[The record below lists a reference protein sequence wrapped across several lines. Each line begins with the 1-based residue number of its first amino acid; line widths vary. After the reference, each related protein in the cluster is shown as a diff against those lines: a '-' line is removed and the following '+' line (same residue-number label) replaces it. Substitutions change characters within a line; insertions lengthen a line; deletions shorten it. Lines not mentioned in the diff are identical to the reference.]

1 MKRVVLFGLDGAT
14 FTVLN
19 DLVRNGVM
27 PYLGRF
33 LAEGA
38 TGVLE
43 SVTPPLTPPAWTTLV
58 TGRSP
63 GHHGITGFVQFRS
76 GDSDSLHLTSARDVR
91 SETIW
96 SLVNRYGMRAGCLNF
111 VLHAPPPRFDGFVVP
126 GWTPWR
132 WLGRFTRPKGLLEE
146 LAGAIDDFSVEK
158 LAMDYE
164 VERKA
169 VAGAPLD
176 DYESWIHL
184 HIERDRQWF
193 QVLERQMRDDPT
205 ELIGIVF
212 DGVDKLQ
219 HLLWPYVD
227 PACRPAEPSES
238 WLRTREVCLDYY
250 RQLDGFL
257 EATVDLAGPESH
269 VMIASDHGFT
279 GSEDVLYINRWL
291 EEQGYLCW
299 KESVK
304 AVDESAEL
312 EPDFYQL
319 AAFDMD
325 RTKAFAL
332 TASSNGIHIAVRDR
346 RSEQGIPPE
355 DYEAFREELTEALL
369 TRCLDPQTGEP
380 LVTRVWR
387 REEIFAGPFEG
398 VAPDL
403 TLTLR
408 DHSFFSV
415 RRGAQVLSKRPAVT
429 GTHHPDG
436 VFALK
441 GPGVRQGFDA
451 GRLRMVEIAPILFR
465 CLGLEEC
472 EEFEGVAP
480 ERLFADVQAA
490 DSLTASNGSKRPDA
504 WTDPADAS
512 EPQEDDSELLERLK
526 ALGYIE

>member
-1 MKRVVLFGLDGAT
+1 MKRVVLFGLDGAA
-14 FTVLN
+14 FAVLD
-19 DLVRNGVM
+19 DLVREGVM

-33 LAEGA
+33 LAESS

-76 GDSDSLHLTSARDVR
+76 GDSDALHITTSRDVQC
-91 SETIW
+91 ETIW

-132 WLGRFTRPKGLLEE
+132 WLSRFTRPKGLIDE
-146 LAGAIDDFSVEK
+146 LAGEIEGFSVER
-158 LAMDYE
+158 LAMDFAI
-164 VERKA
+164 ERKA

-176 DYESWIHL
+176 DYESWIQL

-193 QVLERQMRDDPT
+193 QTLQRQMRKDPT
-205 ELIGIVF
+205 ELAGIVF

-227 PACRPAEPSES
+227 PACRPAEPTES
-238 WLRTREVCLDYY
+238 WRRTREACLDYY
-250 RQLDGFL
+250 RQIDGFL
-257 EATVDLAGPESH
+257 QATVELAGPDAH
-269 VMIASDHGFT
+269 VLLASDHGFT

-291 EEQGYLCW
+291 EEHGYLAW
-299 KESVK
+299 KESVGP
-304 AVDESAEL
+304 VDESSEL

-319 AAFDMD
+319 AAFDMAQ
-325 RTKAFAL
+325 TKAFAL
-332 TASSNGIHIAVRDR
+332 TASSNGIHIAVRGR
-346 RSEQGIPPE
+346 RSQDGIE
-355 DYEAFREELTEALL
+355 TKAYDSFREELIEALL
-369 TRCLDPQTGEP
+369 TRCVDPETGAP
-380 LVTRVWR
+380 LVTKVWR
-387 REEIFAGPFEG
+387 REEVFNGPHEG
-398 VAPDL
+398 LAPDL

-415 RRGAQVLSKRPAVT
+415 RRGPSILGKRPTVT

-436 VFALK
+436 VFALR

-451 GRLRMVEIAPILFR
+451 GRLRMVDVAPTIFR
-465 CLGLEEC
+465 CLGLEPI
-472 EEFEGVAP
+472 EEFEGAAP
-480 ERLFADVQAA
+480 DALFADTSSTLAA
-490 DSLTASNGSKRPDA
+490 GDANGARRPAELVDTEA
-504 WTDPADAS
+504 GEA
-512 EPQEDDSELLERLK
+512 EEEDGELLERLK